1 MRWLNVTYFS
11 IHMMLWFAKTTL
23 GSGLENYRVV
33 PEMKGIRMQPGG
45 NPVGH
50 RGRDPGQGWNTEL
63 ATISHIKV
71 MPSPPKY
78 TFVWYICEHL
88 GVIRD
93 SIVSLFELSGAKSE
107 ELCYRDFL
115 PFTTEYFSLCWP
127 GLESLF
133 IAKVLIMTEQIILI
147 HLGPTKLLLQPLLAL
162 ANPRE
167 LKQPGNRNEVL
178 KWGWTTRPSSLYTQ
192 SLSPFLS
199 SCTYHLPK
207 SQKCLPPLTPMRK
220 PAEGVGW
227 EQCCSLSLLIMSWL
241 SDLLWLALSG
251 KVCIIWQK
259 NSKILIYCKSRLCQ
273 WLLSGLPI
281 SPHVSALH
289 FRKCTHLWKWIKQ
302 IKKQLFLFTGIKM
315 DKCRHGTSSYA
326 TPQKKITSNRRVA
339 WLSRGNKP
347 REHSMTQVKLVL

>member
-1 MRWLNVTYFS
+1 
-11 IHMMLWFAKTTL
+11 
-23 GSGLENYRVV
+23 
-33 PEMKGIRMQPGG
+33 MQPGG

-178 KWGWTTRPSSLYTQ
+178 KWG
-192 SLSPFLS
+192 
-199 SCTYHLPK
+199 
-207 SQKCLPPLTPMRK
+207 
-220 PAEGVGW
+220 
-227 EQCCSLSLLIMSWL
+227 
-241 SDLLWLALSG
+241 
-251 KVCIIWQK
+251 
-259 NSKILIYCKSRLCQ
+259 
-273 WLLSGLPI
+273 
-281 SPHVSALH
+281 
-289 FRKCTHLWKWIKQ
+289 
-302 IKKQLFLFTGIKM
+302 
-315 DKCRHGTSSYA
+315 
-326 TPQKKITSNRRVA
+326 
-339 WLSRGNKP
+339 
-347 REHSMTQVKLVL
+347 